1 MFASIY
7 IVAEKEIICFWRE
20 AAIFEESE
28 KVVILAVDVTYSNR
42 INMRSEMMSHDNT
55 PQILIGASSS
65 SRMGWL
71 IKISRAFVQRYFI
84 SYS

>member
-42 INMRSEMMSHDNT
+42 INMKE
-55 PQILIGASSS
+55 
-65 SRMGWL
+65 
-71 IKISRAFVQRYFI
+71 
-84 SYS
+84 